1 MVSDYVPIVH
11 TLEGRTIKLWAIA
24 DVHIGAREC
33 MLGEFCKWVDSV
45 KNDPDSYVV
54 ICGDL
59 LNNGTR
65 DSVTNVYEETM
76 PPSAQVD
83 KAVEILQPIAN
94 RILGGVGG
102 NHELRSSKAVDLDPL
117 YTVFVKLGIQDRYRR
132 DFAFL
137 RIILERDNI
146 HDHYALMLVHGK
158 SESKRK
164 QFDLCIE
171 GVDAVIGGHVHNGSI
186 AKNARLVL
194 THRNR
199 VVVKPFVSLTATSW
213 LSYGGYAAQS
223 LYKPTATSDPQYLEL
238 EFANS
243 NGRHGQMRVVW

>member
-11 TLEGRTIKLWAIA
+11 TLDGRTIKLWAVA

-33 MLGEFCKWVDSV
+33 DLDGFSRFVDRV
-45 KNDPDSYVV
+45 KADPDSYIV

-59 LNNGTR
+59 LDNGTR
-65 DSVTNVYEETM
+65 DSITNIYQTL
-76 PPSAQVD
+76 PPSTQIE
-83 KAVEILQPIAN
+83 KAVEILSPIAN

-117 YTVFVKLGIQDRYRR
+117 HTVFVRLGTQDRYRR

-137 RIILERDNI
+137 RIILERENI
-146 HDHYALMLVHGK
+146 HDHYAVMLIHGK

-164 QFDLCIE
+164 QFDYAIE

-213 LSYGGYAAQS
+213 LRYGGYAAQG

-243 NGRHGQMRVVW
+243 NGRHGQMRVIW

>member
-1 MVSDYVPIVH
+1 MVSDYVPIIH
-11 TLEGRTIKLWAIA
+11 TLDGRTIKLWAVA

-33 MLGEFCKWVDSV
+33 DLQGFSHFVDRGEA
-45 KNDPDSYVV
+45 DPDSYIV

-59 LNNGTR
+59 LDNGTR
-65 DSVTNVYEETM
+65 DSIANIYQTL
-76 PPSAQVD
+76 PPSTQIE
-83 KAVEILQPIAN
+83 KAVEILSPIAD

-117 YTVFVKLGIQDRYRR
+117 HTVFVRLGIQDRYRR

-137 RIILERDNI
+137 RIVLADGNI

-164 QFDLCIE
+164 QFDYAIE
-171 GVDAVIGGHVHNGSI
+171 GVDAIIGGHTHDPMTRKS
-186 AKNARLVL
+186 ARLVL

-213 LSYGGYAAQS
+213 LKYGGYAAQS